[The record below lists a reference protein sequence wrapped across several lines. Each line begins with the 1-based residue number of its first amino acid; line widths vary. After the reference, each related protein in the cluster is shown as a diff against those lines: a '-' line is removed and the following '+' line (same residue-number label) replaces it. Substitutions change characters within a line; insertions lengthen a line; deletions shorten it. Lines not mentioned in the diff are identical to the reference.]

1 MPFETGPKE
10 QFERKAYF
18 AARAWLQDLRKAI
31 VFLTRIPVP
40 GLSDSDDVKLNNEDE
55 NESEKFPIITPM
67 GRSVRVF
74 PVVGA
79 LVGIF
84 GGIVFAFTM
93 VIGLPTLV
101 ASVIAIAFM
110 VFVTGA
116 LHEDGLA
123 DMVDGLGGGK
133 NRKQK
138 LSIMRDS
145 RIGAYGVI
153 ALVLVLG
160 AKVGALTELE
170 NIGVVI
176 CALICASAFSRAVM
190 PAMMRWMPAA
200 QNDGLASN
208 AGKPPADAVWM
219 GFAIAVLFCVCLLTW
234 SGIVAL
240 IISSCSAFVVGFLAR
255 RQIGGH
261 TGDILGATQQ
271 TSELIFLLTL
281 AAIR

>member
-10 QFERKAYF
+10 QLEQKAYF
-18 AARAWLQDLRKAI
+18 VARAWLQDLRTTI

-40 GLSDSDDVKLNNEDE
+40 EVSGSDDKKLDSEDV
-55 NESEKFPIITPM
+55 NESKKSTKITPM
-67 GRSVRVF
+67 GRAVRAF
-74 PVVGA
+74 PLVGV
-79 LVGIF
+79 LIGIF
-84 GGIVFAFTM
+84 GGVVFAFTM

-234 SGIVAL
+234 SGPKFFL
-240 IISSCSAFVVGFLAR
+240 SCNLPSLESLSGFLF
-255 RQIGGH
+255 
-261 TGDILGATQQ
+261 
-271 TSELIFLLTL
+271 FLFLSKAVYL
-281 AAIR
+281 LLFF